1 MDGPGPFGPG
11 KPPRVNLAALGQAPR
26 PIAAKPESP
35 AGQHQQLVELGQI
48 ALEKILE
55 NKKPGKSG

>member
-26 PIAAKPESP
+26 PIAVSPASPES
-35 AGQHQQLVELGQI
+35 QHQQLVDRGRI
-48 ALEKILE
+48 ALEKIRE
-55 NKKPGKSG
+55 NREPGESG